1 MPRSKR
7 SELSDCHLLHLH
19 LLAGNGWG
27 KMAAVIWKAEVE
39 AIERKSQFSKPL
51 FPYLPGDT
59 ARLAMKL
66 RRKDVLKEVSGF

>member
-1 MPRSKR
+1 
-7 SELSDCHLLHLH
+7 
-19 LLAGNGWG
+19 
-27 KMAAVIWKAEVE
+27 MAAVIWKAEVE